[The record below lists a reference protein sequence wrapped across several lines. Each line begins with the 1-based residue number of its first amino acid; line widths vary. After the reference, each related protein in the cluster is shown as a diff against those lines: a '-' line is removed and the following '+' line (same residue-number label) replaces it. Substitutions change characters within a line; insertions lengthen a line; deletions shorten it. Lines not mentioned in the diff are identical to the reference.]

1 MKNKTFLEQ
10 KQQSIEDGFWEENHK
25 GVIYSQLELNYKTE
39 IIREWGI
46 CGLTTTGDKI
56 LVKWYKRFRPLDD
69 EELKSKYGR

>member
-10 KQQSIEDGFWEENHK
+10 KQQSIEYGFWEENHK
-25 GVIYSQLELNYKTE
+25 TVIYYQLESNYKTE

-46 CGLTTTGDKI
+46 CGLTNTSDKI
-56 LVKWYKRFRPLDD
+56 LVKWFKRFHPLSD